1 MTTTASSSRHQCA
14 DSMRALIEAYLR
26 EPGITRQA
34 FCTRHQ
40 ISCSTFHYHLAQYR
54 RQQAQAQEKP
64 AGRFIPLALSEPT
77 ALPVGASACEIGR
90 RARIDMFGPVRRKA
104 HLPNVSALQLRAERL
119 SS

>member
-1 MTTTASSSRHQCA
+1 MTTTASSSRHQRA

-77 ALPVGASACEIGR
+77 ALPVGASACEIVWHGGVVIR
-90 RARIDMFGPVRRKA
+90 FEIQPSPEYLVV
-104 HLPNVSALQLRAERL
+104 LLQAGSHWR
-119 SS
+119 